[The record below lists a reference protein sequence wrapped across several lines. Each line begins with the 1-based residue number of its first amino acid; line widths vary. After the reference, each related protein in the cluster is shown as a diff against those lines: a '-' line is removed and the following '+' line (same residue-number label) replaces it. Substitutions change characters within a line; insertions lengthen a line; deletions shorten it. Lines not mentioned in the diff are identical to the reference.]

1 MTGSSFTTQALVATD
16 RPSRYLVQ
24 LCKHFGHKI
33 QTVWTEHEGEL
44 HFDFGTARLYA
55 QPDGLHMTVT
65 AGDAEALDRLA
76 DVVERHLVRFGAKDE
91 LVVAWTSTGQAA

>member
-1 MTGSSFTTQALVATD
+1 MTGSSFRTEALVATD

-44 HFDFGTARLYA
+44 HFDLGTARLFA
-55 QPDGLHMTVT
+55 QPDGLRITVST
-65 AGDAEALDRLA
+65 GDAESLGRLA
-76 DVVERHLVRFGAKDE
+76 EVVERHLVRFGASDE

>member
-1 MTGSSFTTQALVATD
+1 MTGSSFRTEALVATD

-44 HFDFGTARLYA
+44 HFDLGTARLFA
-55 QPDGLHMTVT
+55 QPDGLRIIVST
-65 AGDAEALDRLA
+65 GDAESLDRLA
-76 DVVERHLVRFGAKDE
+76 EVVARHLVRFGASDE
-91 LVVAWTSTGQAA
+91 LVVAWTSTGRAA

>member
-44 HFDFGTARLYA
+44 YFDFGTAVLRTR
-55 QPDGLHMTVT
+55 PEGLHITCT
-65 AGDAEALDRLA
+65 TGDAEALDRLA

-91 LVVAWTSTGQAA
+91 LVVAWSSTGQAA

>member
-44 HFDFGTARLYA
+44 HFDLGTALLHA
-55 QPDGLHMTVT
+55 QADGLRITVT
-65 AGDAEALDRLA
+65 AGDAESLTQLA
-76 DVVERHLVRFGAKDE
+76 DVVERHLVRFGTKDE
-91 LVVAWTSTGQAA
+91 LVVAWTSTGHAA